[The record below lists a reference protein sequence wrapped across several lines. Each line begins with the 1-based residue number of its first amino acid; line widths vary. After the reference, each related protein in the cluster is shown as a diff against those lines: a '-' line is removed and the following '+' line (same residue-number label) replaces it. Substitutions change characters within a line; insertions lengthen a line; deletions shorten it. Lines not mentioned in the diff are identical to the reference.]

1 MDVPRFCA
9 SVIDRVFTSTRT
21 DCTATEK
28 YDIHAWLADY
38 FGQKANDLAVEEPV
52 EVSPTELCDN
62 AAQEAVDA
70 APVEV
75 GRVSN
80 PDE

>member
-1 MDVPRFCA
+1 MNVPKFCA
-9 SVIDRVFTSTRT
+9 SVIDRVYTSTRT
-21 DCTATEK
+21 GCTAAEK

-38 FGQKANDLAVEEPV
+38 FGQKANELDPGEPV

-62 AAQEAVDA
+62 AATEAVEA
-70 APVEV
+70 APAEL
-75 GRVSN
+75 GRLSN